1 MTDIEIVLQA
11 ITGDNFSE
19 EKRNCWQN
27 QKLENKVQR
36 SDLESGGQKRRK
48 KRSTSYSFSQQYFLS
63 TEHPV
68 SHQAG
73 CCLNKWEWEE
83 NWG

>member
-19 EKRNCWQN
+19 EKRNCRQN

-36 SDLESGGQKRRK
+36 SDLESGGQKI
-48 KRSTSYSFSQQYFLS
+48 
-63 TEHPV
+63 
-68 SHQAG
+68 
-73 CCLNKWEWEE
+73 
-83 NWG
+83 